1 MIRRMGSLHPTTEPT
16 PTPTP
21 DGGSSEDAPP
31 YVIGILLRRA
41 HVRAARAFSA
51 ALWPTGIE
59 GRHFGVLAALARHA
73 PLNQRE
79 LVDRVGSDKASMV
92 RIVDDLEAAGLATRA
107 PDPHDRRVHAVSIT
121 TRGREVFTDAE
132 HTAKQVA
139 TDLLSHLPPDDR
151 DHLTH
156 LLRAFAAPPDDALTR

>member
-1 MIRRMGSLHPTTEPT
+1 M
-16 PTPTP
+16 
-21 DGGSSEDAPP
+21 
-31 YVIGILLRRA
+31 IGILLRRA

-59 GRHFGVLAALARHA
+59 GRHFGVLAALARRS

-121 TRGREVFTDAE
+121 TGGRELFVEAE
-132 HTAKQVA
+132 HAAAHVA
-139 TDLLSHLPPDDR
+139 RDLLGHLPPDDR
-151 DHLTH
+151 DHLTR
-156 LLRAFAAPPDDALTR
+156 LLRAFAAPPDDARSR